1 MSLKFAVGGGT
12 VWLSNMKP
20 ELTLWQLFPK
30 AKNFFVTKKRCLWV
44 SWAEES
50 AGQFLSSLHSDS
62 LNRSQFSSV
71 QLLSRVPTFCS
82 PMDGSMPG
90 FPVHHHL
97 PELAKTHM
105 LWVGDA
111 IQPSRPV
118 VPFSSYLY
126 SFLASG
132 SFPVNWLLASGGQ
145 SIGASASASTSIL
158 SMNIQ
163 DWFHLG
169 LTGLI
174 SFQSSELSRVFSN
187 TTVQKHQSQL

>member
-1 MSLKFAVGGGT
+1 MSLKFAMGGGT

-82 PMDGSMPG
+82 PMDGSTPG

-97 PELAKTHM
+97 PEPT
-105 LWVGDA
+105 
-111 IQPSRPV
+111 QTPCPSSRWCHLTISTSV
-118 VPFSSYLY
+118 VTFFCYLQ
-126 SFLASG
+126 SFPASG
-132 SFPVNWLLASGGQ
+132 SFPMNQFFASGGQ
-145 SIGASASASTSIL
+145 SIGI
-158 SMNIQ
+158 
-163 DWFHLG
+163 
-169 LTGLI
+169 
-174 SFQSSELSRVFSN
+174 
-187 TTVQKHQSQL
+187 